1 MLRSF
6 ALMLVLG
13 TTINVHCTSQ
23 ELKSSPN
30 SQKTTEVTQRQDTS
44 TPTVKK
50 AVATAPQSATKSE
63 SSATAST
70 ENLPACVQKNCNCS
84 DFSPRKQAQAV
95 LDAFPDDPHGLDRNK
110 DGVACE
116 SLPD

>member
-13 TTINVHCTSQ
+13 TTINFHCTSQ

-30 SQKTTEVTQRQDTS
+30 SQETTEVTQRQDTS

-63 SSATAST
+63 ASATAST
-70 ENLPACVQKNCNCS
+70 ENLPDCVKKDCNCS
-84 DFSPRKQAQAV
+84 DFSTQKQAQMV
-95 LDAFPDDPHGLDRNK
+95 LDAFPNDPHKLDRNK
-110 DGVACE
+110 DGIACE